1 MATKTITGIQA
12 GTTTITAS
20 FGGKTSSVSFT
31 VNAIAPSLT
40 FTASGST
47 LTYNGS
53 TQNIGTVSYT
63 GDGTA
68 YYIVKTSSSVPAAND
83 SGWTSVANG
92 TTIKSSAATATTY
105 YVFLKSSAGTNYSAV
120 DPKSAGSKAIG
131 KRTVT
136 VTAPTV
142 KSDTIRYTGSAQAL
156 LSGNGSCTA
165 GGTMYYYCSTS
176 STAPTVSGAP
186 GTGWST
192 TAPSKTDVGTY
203 YIWYYAYVSDTT
215 NNTGTNINTVKSLNS
230 KAIERRIG
238 AAPTFSA
245 SSVSATAVQAGSAVN
260 AGTFTAATAGHGGS
274 ITYSIVSVV
283 EDGSSTQLT
292 GWTMTSTTSRV
303 ITVPASTAPA
313 TYLVTVRATE
323 AQTTTDTSSY
333 KDAVITVTLSKG
345 TQTLNLNKATL
356 KITYPDTG
364 TITASGYAGTLSVT
378 SGTTSVA
385 TVSLS
390 SATATVTPVSAGTST
405 VTFTAAE
412 TTYVN
417 AATASA
423 TVTVY
428 RRTGAAPTFN
438 NSSVTATCSQDQS
451 AKTTS
456 AFTAATAGHG
466 GTLSYSLTS
475 VKNSDDFPLPCGSG
489 STSWNLTS
497 STRKI
502 NVPANVKSGTYTCIV
517 RVTEAATS
525 TDSSSTADATITLT
539 MSKGTQTLTLTNNPS
554 SKTITYNNTG
564 TVTASGHV
572 GTISASSATTSVAT
586 VSTSG
591 AVVTVQSVGAGTSV
605 ITVTAAANDYV
616 NAKSETV
623 TWTVNRR
630 TGAAP
635 TFNDSSVTATC
646 VQAGSAVN
654 AGAFTAAT
662 AGHSGSI
669 TYAIQGVTKSGS
681 STALTGWTMTSTT
694 SRVITV
700 PASTLP
706 GTYLVVVRATEAATS
721 TDSSSTKD
729 ATITVTLSKGS
740 QSLTLT
746 SSPTNS
752 TTTYPT
758 GGTITASGHAGTI
771 SASSATTS
779 VATVSASSSTVTV
792 AAVGQGTSVIT
803 VTAAATDYV
812 NSVSKT
818 VTWTIN
824 RRTGAVPTFN
834 ASSVSATCVQAG
846 SAVNAGT
853 FTAATAGHGGS
864 ITYSIVSVV
873 EDGSSTQLTGW
884 TMTSTTSRIIT
895 VPASTVG
902 GKTYLVTV
910 RATEAATSTD
920 TSSTKDAVIT
930 VTLNKGSQTLN
941 LSKTTSTVT
950 VGGSTDTITASGY
963 AGTLTVTS
971 GTPAVAT
978 ASNEASSTI
987 TAVKA
992 GTSTITFAAAA
1003 TNYVNAVSKTAT
1015 VTVNRR
1021 TGSAPTFNNSSVTAT
1036 CSQDQTAKTTSAF
1049 TAGTATHSG
1058 ALSYSL
1064 VSAKNSGGSTLS
1076 GWSVNSSNRTIGI
1089 PANTVSGTY
1098 TVVVRCTEGQTDYDT
1113 SSTKDATITVTLSKG
1128 TQSLT
1133 LTSSPTNSTTTY
1145 PTGGT
1150 ITASGHV
1157 GTISASSGTTSVA
1170 TITTSGST
1178 VTVTAVG
1185 QGTSVITVTAA
1196 ANDYVDSVSKT
1207 VTWTINRRT
1216 GAAPTFADGTVTA
1229 TCSQDQTAKTTSAFT
1244 AGTAKHGGTLS
1255 YSLVS
1260 AKNSGGSTLSGWS
1273 VTSSSRKINIPAN
1286 TIAGTYTCVVR
1297 CTEGQTSTDTSSTT
1311 DATIT
1316 VTLSKGSQSLTLT
1329 GNPTN
1334 YTTTYNNGGTIT
1346 ASGHVGTISASSAT
1360 TSVATVSVSG
1370 STVTVTC
1377 AGAGTSVITVTAAGN
1392 DYVNSVSKTA
1402 TWTINKANA
1411 TLPST
1416 ISGDSATAGSVAY
1429 HNTARATVSKDYT
1442 GGTLKYSTDGGSNWS
1457 NVTWSSG
1464 NLTANPNRTA
1474 LGSTSVI
1481 FKVVGDANHNDSGN
1495 SGAVTLTVYAAED
1508 ARMVVDLTARTYNTN
1523 AQVVASVDTTS
1534 TGVGGNYHGIS
1545 SYSLGFGSSS
1555 TSAPSSGTSSASL
1568 SATNAGDYYVWYKY
1582 TANAEHGGAT
1592 TSWTY
1597 VGKVTISKASRS
1609 GAVSCNNVTYGSTVT
1624 ATVSGNTESGT
1635 VTWGITPGTGIA
1647 TINSSGVVT
1656 PTKAGTVTVTASVA
1670 ATSNYAAY
1678 TATSKTITINKA
1690 QGTITYSSSASVSEY
1705 CTATAAAVSKTDANK
1720 TITVA
1725 TASASNATGTISYAI
1740 GQSGWSISSDGKTI
1754 TVPANTNAGTYNT
1767 TVSATSAAT
1776 DNYTEKTV
1784 TNNIAV
1790 TLTATVLTGIVLA
1803 LTANSVN
1810 YGGSTTVASVIAT
1823 YNNGATTDVKDNS
1836 GTTYSSDPTGIV
1848 TIS

>member
-1 MATKTITGIQA
+1 MATITGIKA

-20 FGGKTSSVSFT
+20 YGGKTATAQITVS
-31 VNAIAPSLT
+31 AIAPTLT
-40 FTASGST
+40 FTASSST

-53 TQNIGTVSYT
+53 TQHIGTVSYN

-68 YYIVKTSSSVPAAND
+68 YYIVSTTNSVPAASA
-83 SGWTSVANG
+83 SGWTSVTNG

-105 YVFLKSSAGTNYSAV
+105 YVFLKATATEGTNYIGV

-156 LSGNGSCTA
+156 LSGNGSCTT

-215 NNTGTNINTVKSLNS
+215 NNTGSNINTVKSLNS
-230 KAIERRIG
+230 KAIERRTG
-238 AAPTFSA
+238 AAPTFNDA
-245 SSVSATAVQAGSAVN
+245 SVSATCVQSGAAVN
-260 AGTFTAATAGHGGS
+260 AGAFTAATAGHSGS
-274 ITYSIVSVV
+274 ITYTIQGVV
-283 EDGSSTQLT
+283 KNGTSTQLT

-345 TQTLNLNKATL
+345 TQTLNLDKTELPLTVPN
-356 KITYPDTG
+356 TG
-364 TITASGYAGTLSVT
+364 TITASGYAGTLSVS
-378 SGTTSVA
+378 SGSTGVA
-385 TVSLS
+385 TASNAAASTITAVSAGTATITFTAAATTYVNS
-390 SATATVTPVSAGTST
+390 VSKTATVTVS
-405 VTFTAAE
+405 
-412 TTYVN
+412 
-417 AATASA
+417 
-423 TVTVY
+423 
-428 RRTGAAPTFN
+428 RRP
-438 NSSVTATCSQDQS
+438 
-451 AKTTS
+451 
-456 AFTAATAGHG
+456 
-466 GTLSYSLTS
+466 
-475 VKNSDDFPLPCGSG
+475 
-489 STSWNLTS
+489 
-497 STRKI
+497 
-502 NVPANVKSGTYTCIV
+502 
-517 RVTEAATS
+517 
-525 TDSSSTADATITLT
+525 
-539 MSKGTQTLTLTNNPS
+539 
-554 SKTITYNNTG
+554 
-564 TVTASGHV
+564 
-572 GTISASSATTSVAT
+572 
-586 VSTSG
+586 
-591 AVVTVQSVGAGTSV
+591 
-605 ITVTAAANDYV
+605 
-616 NAKSETV
+616 
-623 TWTVNRR
+623 
-630 TGAAP
+630 GAAP

-646 VQAGSAVN
+646 SQDQTAKTTS
-654 AGAFTAAT
+654 AFTAAT
-662 AGHSGSI
+662 AGHSGTLS
-669 TYAIQGVTKSGS
+669 YSFVSAKNSG
-681 STALTGWTMTSTT
+681 G
-694 SRVITV
+694 
-700 PASTLP
+700 STLSGWSVNSSNRTIGIP
-706 GTYLVVVRATEAATS
+706 ANTVSGTYTVVVRATEAQTS
-721 TDSSSTKD
+721 TDTSSTKD
-729 ATITVTLSKGS
+729 ATITVTLSKG
-740 QSLTLT
+740 T
-746 SSPTNS
+746 
-752 TTTYPT
+752 
-758 GGTITASGHAGTI
+758 
-771 SASSATTS
+771 
-779 VATVSASSSTVTV
+779 
-792 AAVGQGTSVIT
+792 
-803 VTAAATDYV
+803 
-812 NSVSKT
+812 
-818 VTWTIN
+818 
-824 RRTGAVPTFN
+824 
-834 ASSVSATCVQAG
+834 
-846 SAVNAGT
+846 
-853 FTAATAGHGGS
+853 
-864 ITYSIVSVV
+864 
-873 EDGSSTQLTGW
+873 
-884 TMTSTTSRIIT
+884 
-895 VPASTVG
+895 
-902 GKTYLVTV
+902 
-910 RATEAATSTD
+910 
-920 TSSTKDAVIT
+920 
-930 VTLNKGSQTLN
+930 QTLN

-992 GTSTITFAAAA
+992 GTSTITFTADA

-1021 TGSAPTFNNSSVTAT
+1021 TGSAPTFGNSTVTAT
-1036 CSQDQTAKTTSAF
+1036 CVQAQSARTTSAF

-1058 ALSYSL
+1058 ALSYSF

-1098 TVVVRCTEGQTDYDT
+1098 TVVVRATEAQTSTDT

-1133 LTSSPTNSTTTY
+1133 LTSSPTNATTTY

-1150 ITASGHV
+1150 ITASGHA

-1185 QGTSVITVTAA
+1185 QGASVITVTAA
-1196 ANDYVDSVSKT
+1196 ATDYVNSVSQT

-1229 TCSQDQTAKTTSAFT
+1229 TCSQDQSAKTTSAFT
-1244 AGTAKHGGTLS
+1244 AGTAKHSGALS

-1273 VTSSSRKINIPAN
+1273 VTSSTRKINIPAN

-1297 CTEGQTSTDTSSTT
+1297 CTEGETSTDTSSTK

-1346 ASGHVGTISASSAT
+1346 ASGNVGAISASSGT

-1370 STVTVTC
+1370 SKVTVTC
-1377 AGAGTSVITVTAAGN
+1377 VGAGTSVITVTAAGN

-1416 ISGDSATAGSVAY
+1416 ISGDSATEGNVAY

-1442 GGTLKYSTDGGSNWS
+1442 GGTLKYSTDNGSTWS

-1481 FKVVGDANHNDSGN
+1481 FKVVGDANHNDSSN
-1495 SGAVTLTVYAAED
+1495 SGTVTLTVYAAGD

-1592 TSWTY
+1592 TSWAY

-1624 ATVSGNTESGT
+1624 APVSGNTESGT
-1635 VTWGITPGTGIA
+1635 VTWGITPGTGTA
-1647 TINSSGVVT
+1647 TINSSGKVT

-1670 ATSNYAAY
+1670 ETANYAAY
-1678 TATSKTITINKA
+1678 TATSKQITISKA
-1690 QGTITYSSSASVSEY
+1690 QGTITYSTSESASAY
-1705 CTATAAAVSKTDANK
+1705 CTSAAAAVSKTDANK
-1720 TITVA
+1720 TITIA
-1725 TASASNATGTISYAI
+1725 TSSASNATGTISYSI
-1740 GQSGWSISSDGKTI
+1740 SKSGWSIASDGKTI
-1754 TVPANTNAGTYNT
+1754 TVPANTDAGSYEI
-1767 TVSATSAAT
+1767 TVTATSAAT
-1776 DNYTEKTV
+1776 DNYEAKSV
-1784 TNNIAV
+1784 TNNITI
-1790 TLTATVLTGIVLA
+1790 TLTATVVTGLALA
-1803 LTANSVN
+1803 LTSNTIS
-1810 YGGSTTVASVIAT
+1810 YGGSTTVASVVAT
-1823 YNNGATTDVKDNS
+1823 YNNGATVDVKDS
-1836 GTTYSSDPTGIV
+1836 ATYSSSPTGIV
-1848 TIS
+1848 QIS